1 MIFNVDVAQYGTDL
15 LRNRW
20 SLKNIRGSVDTTL
33 GRKVLMSSIF
43 DEMGKPNLIRDI
55 DFNHNMDAT
64 DLLKL
69 LADPEYRFGNV
80 IVEYRSDDTR
90 FQIVV
95 TRIEPF
101 ALENPFIDVESS
113 LRFG

>member
-1 MIFNVDVAQYGTDL
+1 MIFNVDVYGTDL
-15 LRNRW
+15 LRNGW